1 MAERKRIDDW
11 YTNETDNRPLIKALF
26 YERDGDLNISQVL
39 CAVFGIAGV
48 AAFLFQIFHESN
60 TLAIIAG
67 WSFLGAAFMGLLIAT
82 IPISKAKIL
91 AQSKVP
97 GEVAKAI
104 GDVANNVETST
115 DVQEIYSRRQI
126 IGNQNSTGNIE

>member
-1 MAERKRIDDW
+1 MPERNRIDDW
-11 YTNETDNRPLIKALF
+11 YNVESDNRPLIKALF

-48 AAFLFQIFHESN
+48 FAFLFQILTDSN

-82 IPISKAKIL
+82 VPISKAKIL
-91 AQSKVP
+91 ANSKVP

-115 DVQEIYSRRQI
+115 DVEELWHRRTT
-126 IGNQNSTGNIE
+126 NNNPTGNIE